1 MTSRAKFA
9 FLMLPAVMIF
19 ASGGGGESEGWL
31 GRWLLSYDFGLSI
44 WSIITF
50 FVVLAVLRWKAWG
63 PLTAAL
69 DAREKSIKESLEAAD
84 RAKADADKVSQD
96 YDEMIRKARI
106 EAQEIVAEAKKAGEK
121 VKNDIEA
128 KASSQ
133 ADVIVQQAKVQ
144 IENEKTAALKEI
156 KTLVVDF
163 SLDVAGKLIEKNLDA
178 DDNHKF
184 VEQTLTK
191 FEG

>member
-1 MTSRAKFA
+1 
-9 FLMLPAVMIF
+9 MLPAVMIF

-63 PLTAAL
+63 PLTSAL

-163 SLDVAGKLIEKNLDA
+163 SLDVAGKLI
-178 DDNHKF
+178 
-184 VEQTLTK
+184 
-191 FEG
+191 